1 MSWHRTCCKLF
12 RVGPLSGR
20 SPATRPGRRTL
31 SGIGSALFALV
42 GSLFGLSQTQALV
55 VLFVVLPLAL
65 AAVIVPLAVWR
76 LSRGPKP
83 VLTSEILD
91 HGLPGEAEI
100 ISVRPLGS
108 FLEFRPMVRFVLRVS
123 ADSGGVPS
131 SWKWFSRC
139 RVPVMSNF
147 RPGGMVEVRLTPDHS
162 RGAVVWGNRPYAG

>member
-1 MSWHRTCCKLF
+1 M
-12 RVGPLSGR
+12 
-20 SPATRPGRRTL
+20 
-31 SGIGSALFALV
+31 

-108 FLEFRPMVRFVLRVS
+108 FLELRPMVRFVLRVS
-123 ADSGGVPS
+123 ADSGGDPFELEVVQSLP
-131 SWKWFSRC
+131 RA
-139 RVPVMSNF
+139 VMSNF